1 MRKLI
6 PVLGLLLILS
16 SCNSTRTTNQP
27 VTKHVLVFTKTMG
40 WRHGSIEKGVATLKE
55 IGAQEGW
62 KIMQSEDSLAIN
74 TENLAKTDL
83 VIFLS
88 TTGDILGPDQ
98 EAAFKN
104 YIQNGGAFMGIH
116 AATDTE
122 FDWPWYGKLVGGYFK
137 DHPNDP
143 NVRKASLKKA
153 APHVTTS
160 MYAKTFERTDEWYNY
175 YNLSD
180 AVTPTLYLDETSYEG
195 GTNGDYH
202 PIAWYQDFD
211 GGRMYYTG
219 GGHTDE
225 AYDEVAFKAHLESV
239 MRWLME

>member
-1 MRKLI
+1 MKKILGAL
-6 PVLGLLLILS
+6 VLMLLITA
-16 SCNSTRTTNQP
+16 CNSTKKT
-27 VTKHVLVFTKTMG
+27 VGTKQVLVFTKTMG

-62 KIMQSEDSLAIN
+62 QITQSEDSLAFN

-98 EAAFKN
+98 EAAFKS

-137 DHPNDP
+137 DHPNNP
-143 NVRKASLKKA
+143 NVRKASLKKEKIA
-153 APHVTTS
+153 A
-160 MYAKTFERTDEWYNY
+160 
-175 YNLSD
+175 LS
-180 AVTPTLYLDETSYEG
+180 
-195 GTNGDYH
+195 
-202 PIAWYQDFD
+202 I
-211 GGRMYYTG
+211 
-219 GGHTDE
+219 
-225 AYDEVAFKAHLESV
+225 VAFA
-239 MRWLME
+239 

>member
-40 WRHGSIEKGVATLKE
+40 WRHGSIEKGVSTLKE

-62 KIMQSEDSLAIN
+62 QITQSEDSLAIN

-88 TTGDILGPDQ
+88 TTGDILGSDQ

-116 AATDTE
+116 AARMNCTVHAT
-122 FDWPWYGKLVGGYFK
+122 
-137 DHPNDP
+137 H
-143 NVRKASLKKA
+143 
-153 APHVTTS
+153 
-160 MYAKTFERTDEWYNY
+160 
-175 YNLSD
+175 
-180 AVTPTLYLDETSYEG
+180 LDVLLCLPRPVLAIFSG
-195 GTNGDYH
+195 QLQQ
-202 PIAWYQDFD
+202 I
-211 GGRMYYTG
+211 
-219 GGHTDE
+219 
-225 AYDEVAFKAHLESV
+225 
-239 MRWLME
+239 